1 MTTYQG
7 RILGRGVWALGLVMT
22 ALVAGC
28 EWEGTDQDE
37 SVSQRYNW
45 VSFSAVYRAGT
56 NAYLVAGFGEEGNQV
71 DSEVIATGNG
81 VTTLFTGI
89 LDHNGIT
96 PNTLTIS
103 AAGFALTDNG
113 NGALSGNGKTGTITY
128 DTGAWSINL
137 TPTALDAG
145 TPIRASYQFE
155 ASQSAGSSGSPIY
168 SLTVQQNGNSI
179 TMVDNNGATY
189 SGTISSITGTGGASG
204 DTPSL
209 TTSSPATG
217 DTVTGSFEVEG
228 RSSSGQSIRI
238 VGTLVGTVVATA
250 ATDTTAASLRLNNR
264 SMHGT
269 WIEGSGE
276 TGDIY
281 GVAP

>member
-1 MTTYQG
+1 MRTFL
-7 RILGRGVWALGLVMT
+7 RRGWGFVAAGVIGASLL
-22 ALVAGC
+22 AGC
-28 EWEGTDQDE
+28 EWEGTDQEE

-45 VSFSAVYRAGT
+45 VSFSGVYRAAT
-56 NAYLVAGFGEEGNQV
+56 NGFLVAGFGDSENQV
-71 DSEVIATGNG
+71 TGEIIATGNG
-81 VTTLFTGI
+81 ATTLFAGI
-89 LDHNGIT
+89 LDNRQIT
-96 PNTLTIS
+96 RNTLTIS
-103 AAGFALTDNG
+103 ASGFALSDNG
-113 NGALSGNGKTGTITY
+113 NGLLFGNGKTGTITY
-128 DTGAWSINL
+128 ATGAWSINL

-145 TPIRASYQFE
+145 SPIRATYQFD
-155 ASQSAGSSGSPIY
+155 ASESAGSSGSPIY